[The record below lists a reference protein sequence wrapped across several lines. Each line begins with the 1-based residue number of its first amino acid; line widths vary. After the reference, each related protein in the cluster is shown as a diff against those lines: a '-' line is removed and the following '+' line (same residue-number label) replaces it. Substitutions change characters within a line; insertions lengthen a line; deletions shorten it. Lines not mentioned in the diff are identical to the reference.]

1 MNLQLNLNGMED
13 FLKFFEIKYNFND
26 IIKFEQKVKG
36 QDVVK
41 YYSISKIPMLQL
53 FFKIILEYYYRH
65 EIVLDYSDNT
75 ISDETKSRLIQKIES
90 YQIIYQEKA
99 VKMFNLVDF
108 MFKNLRRVIEK
119 SKQGFDIWKEG
130 KPISFNQTI
139 MYDID
144 LYFYILFAH
153 VLPADLKSIL
163 KKELRISDVE
173 ENIINKCTGI
183 IIKNDRIC
191 NLSQA
196 ETSPLPSPLP
206 SPVTPTP
213 SPIDS
218 IGEEPYFKLKFP
230 SSSKKDKSNYAL
242 NKAEGIGMLLKMF
255 SMLRGFSQRRRSKM
269 L

>member
-1 MNLQLNLNGMED
+1 MMELNLNGMDD
-13 FLKFFEIKYNFND
+13 FLKFFDVKYNFNEV
-26 IIKFEQKVKG
+26 IKFEEKLKG
-36 QDVVK
+36 EGVVK
-41 YYSISKIPMLQL
+41 HYSISKIPMLQL

-65 EIVLDYSDNT
+65 EIKLEYSDNS
-75 ISDETKSRLIQKIES
+75 ISDETKLRLIQRIES
-90 YQIIYQEKA
+90 YQIIYQDKA

-119 SKQGFDIWKEG
+119 SKKGFDIWKEG

-144 LYFYILFAH
+144 LYFYILFSH
-153 VLPADLKSIL
+153 VLPADLKAIL
-163 KKELRISDVE
+163 KKELHISNVE
-173 ENIINKCTGI
+173 DDIINKCTGI

-191 NLSQA
+191 NLTK
-196 ETSPLPSPLP
+196 EDTTHLPSPI
-206 SPVTPTP
+206 SPISPIP

-218 IGEEPYFKLKFP
+218 ISEDEPIFKLKFP
-230 SSSKKDKSNYAL
+230 LSKKDKSNYAL
-242 NKAEGIGMLLKMF
+242 DKAEGIVMLLKIF

>member
-1 MNLQLNLNGMED
+1 MQLNLNGMED
-13 FLKFFEIKYNFND
+13 FLKFFEVKHNFND
-26 IIKFEQKVKG
+26 IIKFEDKVKG

-65 EIVLDYSDNT
+65 EIILDYSDNS

-90 YQIIYQEKA
+90 YQIIYQEKG

-108 MFKNLRRVIEK
+108 MFKNLRRVLEK
-119 SKQGFDIWKEG
+119 SKKGFDLWKQG

-144 LYFYILFAH
+144 LYFYILFFH
-153 VLPADLKSIL
+153 VLPSDLKSIL
-163 KKELRISDVE
+163 KRELHISDME
-173 ENIINKCTGI
+173 DNIINKCTGI

-191 NLSQA
+191 NLSQ
-196 ETSPLPSPLP
+196 EDLKSPLSPYPSPT
-206 SPVTPTP
+206 SPTP

-218 IGEEPYFKLKFP
+218 ISENEPIFKLKF
-230 SSSKKDKSNYAL
+230 SSSKKDKSNYSL